1 MNQTVRDV
9 ENKKQCIKCCSN
21 SVSTLVQRPK
31 NVQHNLLTIKSSKA
45 LLANAFSPHNS
56 RILATQF
63 CQPSKEVD
71 SVTKKILWHLRFT
84 T

>member
-9 ENKKQCIKCCSN
+9 ENKKQCINCCSN
-21 SVSTLVQRPK
+21 SVSTFVQRPK
-31 NVQHNLLTIKSSKA
+31 TVHHSLLTIQSSKA
-45 LLANAFSPHNS
+45 LLANAFSHLNS
-56 RILATQF
+56 RFLATQF